1 MVGVNASRL
10 NVGVLVGVMSTTS
23 RLCALFVA
31 RPEAMAIS
39 PRVTSILLD
48 GFATAAVAFGQILIV
63 ISRSV
68 SFSK

>member
-1 MVGVNASRL
+1 MNASRL
-10 NVGVLVGVMSTTS
+10 NVGVLVGVMSTIS

-39 PRVTSILLD
+39 PRVTVVLLD
-48 GFATAAVAFGQILIV
+48 GFGTTEVAFGKILIV

-68 SFSK
+68 SSST